1 MSRTKETKHIECNDC
16 KCKLDASV
24 CKQRWNKD
32 KCSCECKEMI
42 DKATCD
48 KWFIWNPSN
57 CECQC
62 DKSCDIGEYLGYG
75 NCKCRKNL
83 VDKLVE
89 KCTENVEEVKLAKIA
104 LAEHENKH
112 KNKCSSCQL
121 YIVLFQ

>member
-1 MSRTKETKHIECNDC
+1 MQVFVNNVGMKINAVVNVKKRLI
-16 KCKLDASV
+16 
-24 CKQRWNKD
+24 
-32 KCSCECKEMI
+32 
-42 DKATCD
+42 
-48 KWFIWNPSN
+48 NPSN

-62 DKSCDIGEYLGYG
+62 DKSCDIGEYLGYE